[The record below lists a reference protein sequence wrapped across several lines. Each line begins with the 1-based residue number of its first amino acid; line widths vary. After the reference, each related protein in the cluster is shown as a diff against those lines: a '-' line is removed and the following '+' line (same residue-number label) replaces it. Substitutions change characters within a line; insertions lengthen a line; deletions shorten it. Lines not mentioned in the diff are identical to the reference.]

1 MLRTYF
7 RVAVVVVI
15 STVTFMGAMAFGAE
29 VARYQLVP
37 IKVGEATYTYM
48 IDVEK
53 GDVYEVKEHKTSKGN
68 LEHYM
73 KNVPQFDKEK
83 EVLKWIT
90 EMEKTNTQ

>member
-1 MLRTYF
+1 
-7 RVAVVVVI
+7 
-15 STVTFMGAMAFGAE
+15 

-53 GDVYEVKEHKTSKGN
+53 GDVYELKEHKTPKGN
-68 LEHYM
+68 LEHYL
-73 KNVPQFDKEK
+73 KSVPQFDKEK

-90 EMEKTNTQ
+90 EMEKPNTQ

>member
-1 MLRTYF
+1 MLRKYL
-7 RVAVVVVI
+7 RGAVIAVI
-15 STVTFMGAMAFGAE
+15 STFTFVGTAAFGAE

-37 IKVGEATYTYM
+37 IKVGEITYTYM

-53 GDVYEVKEHKTSKGN
+53 GDLYEVKEHKTSQGN
-68 LEHYM
+68 LDHYL

>member
-1 MLRTYF
+1 MLRKYL
-7 RVAVVVVI
+7 RGAVIAVI
-15 STVTFMGAMAFGAE
+15 STFTFVGTAAFGAE

-37 IKVGEATYTYM
+37 IKVGEITYTYM

-53 GDVYEVKEHKTSKGN
+53 GDLYEVKEHKTSKGN
-68 LEHYM
+68 LDHYL